1 MRLAFLLLTA
11 CAASYSQVSAR
22 VALSNGI
29 QLTITTRSD
38 NGAPKLK
45 ISLEPASGDSFYR
58 IFRDDN
64 DLAVF
69 AYELQVA
76 RTADGENFRVTAKPA
91 TQAFAARFA
100 NADGGKPTPTLP
112 APLESPLLSSGQA
125 FDIPIPTAPELA
137 QTLTDTVQILMA
149 ERGLVNQ
156 SASGSARIQF
166 LGLKVSIHGQPVTP
180 SGAGADVA
188 GRYTMFFL
196 PGHGGYFFSTES
208 VAQPPVPR
216 RWRGGWRPSYI
227 YHRQRN
233 VRLHRAR
240 PDSGSFHSRAVMGV
254 SRFELPAGR
263 QLDQGRS
270 HHPAPAVLHRCIRF
284 AALVGAVTT
293 QKPRGSVRG
302 KSPESRPPA

>member
-1 MRLAFLLLTA
+1 MRLSLLLL
-11 CAASYSQVSAR
+11 AAGATCYSQVSAR

-29 QLTITTRSD
+29 QLTIITRSD
-38 NGAPKLK
+38 NGPPKLK

-64 DLAVF
+64 NLAVF

-100 NADGGKPTPTLP
+100 DADGGKPTPTLS
-112 APLESPLLSSGQA
+112 ASLESPLLSSGQA
-125 FDIPIPTAPELA
+125 FEIPIPTAPELG

-149 ERGLVNQ
+149 QRGVENEAT
-156 SASGSARIQF
+156 SASARIQF

-196 PGHGGYFFSTES
+196 PGHGGYFFSTEP
-208 VAQPPVPR
+208 VAQPQFLGVGIVDGDHLTFTIDNEMYDCTTRAPILVHSTRGQLWVYHDPNYQPGGNWTKADLTTTR
-216 RWRGGWRPSYI
+216 QEFFTAASDSLRWW
-227 YHRQRN
+227 
-233 VRLHRAR
+233 VR
-240 PDSGSFHSRAVMGV
+240 
-254 SRFELPAGR
+254 
-263 QLDQGRS
+263 
-270 HHPAPAVLHRCIRF
+270 
-284 AALVGAVTT
+284 
-293 QKPRGSVRG
+293 
-302 KSPESRPPA
+302 

>member
-208 VAQPPVPR
+208 VAQPPFLGVGVVDGDHLTFTIDNEMYDCTARAPILVHSTRGQLWVYHDSNYQPGGNWTKADLTTPR
-216 RWRGGWRPSYI
+216 QQFFTAASDSLRWWV
-227 YHRQRN
+227 Q
-233 VRLHRAR
+233 
-240 PDSGSFHSRAVMGV
+240 
-254 SRFELPAGR
+254 
-263 QLDQGRS
+263 
-270 HHPAPAVLHRCIRF
+270 
-284 AALVGAVTT
+284 
-293 QKPRGSVRG
+293 
-302 KSPESRPPA
+302 